1 MQYAKPLMTITEL
14 VEMGFSRYELNEIIH
29 DPDAPVLWSIG
40 KGKARIITEEFDDY
54 LKKRNAKRIVKKD
67 AKIRI
72 PWSQRKSHL
81 LQQVTEKN

>member
-29 DPDAPVLWSIG
+29 DSDAPVLWSAG

-67 AKIRI
+67 AKTRI

-81 LQQVTEKN
+81 LAQVTEKN